1 MGNCCVNPN
10 KHQNTEKIVYSD
22 NEELSNKHQ
31 YTEKIVYSDNEEL
44 SKDDMNKM
52 RKTMTN
58 TPVIKLINI
67 LLKKLIKKI
76 QFFYLKQNL
85 SVGNFIS
92 SKKFFDGRQTIR
104 EIKQFKSKRK
114 EYSGSI
120 NALEDFEDF
129 EDFELTL
136 EHESMI
142 RKILFEKNIIPNDT
156 TEDSM

>member
-76 QFFYLKQNL
+76 
-85 SVGNFIS
+85 
-92 SKKFFDGRQTIR
+92 
-104 EIKQFKSKRK
+104 
-114 EYSGSI
+114 
-120 NALEDFEDF
+120 
-129 EDFELTL
+129 
-136 EHESMI
+136 
-142 RKILFEKNIIPNDT
+142 
-156 TEDSM
+156 